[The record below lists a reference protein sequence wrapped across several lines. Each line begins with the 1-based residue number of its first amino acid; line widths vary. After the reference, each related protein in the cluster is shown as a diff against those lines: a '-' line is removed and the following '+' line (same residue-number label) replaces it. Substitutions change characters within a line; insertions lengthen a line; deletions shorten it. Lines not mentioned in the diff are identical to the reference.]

1 MLYSRWKKLTPLAK
15 RLIFLGTFIVAGF
28 VAVYWARE
36 RFWIRMD
43 KAEARKVR
51 PVRLTNDYNVYRAL
65 NGDVLAYSNMYDVCY
80 IVRGNRRVVALKG
93 DEVTRDWGLVV
104 FTRHGW
110 SDVAHIATDGES
122 GP

>member
-104 FTRHGW
+104 FTWHGW